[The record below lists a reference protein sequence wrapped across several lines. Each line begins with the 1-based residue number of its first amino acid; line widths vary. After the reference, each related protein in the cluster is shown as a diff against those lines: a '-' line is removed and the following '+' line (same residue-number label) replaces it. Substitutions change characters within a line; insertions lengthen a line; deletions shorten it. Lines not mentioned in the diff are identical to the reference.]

1 MRSILVSAIA
11 AALVAFSGIA
21 AGAATVKTPTTP
33 VTISAYATALRH
45 INPQMQL
52 WQSRDLAKHLLNTSS
67 HWRIDPTMLVALVT
81 VESRWR
87 TDARSRVGAIG
98 LGQLMPE
105 TAYALHVDPR
115 DPKQNL
121 SGAARYLSGLLS
133 RYGTRRNRYALTFA
147 AYNAGPHAVAEY
159 GGIPPFTETQNYVV
173 RVLDAW
179 HSLAK
184 SIRFS
189 SVRAVA
195 TVRSPDVAYW
205 TGR

>member
-1 MRSILVSAIA
+1 MRSIIVSALA
-11 AALVAFSGIA
+11 GALVLLCGSAVQ
-21 AGAATVKTPTTP
+21 AATVKTPTTP

-45 INPQMQL
+45 INPQMQV

-81 VESRWR
+81 VESRWH

-98 LGQLMPE
+98 LGQLMPG
-105 TAYALHVDPR
+105 TAYALHVDPN

-121 SGAARYLSGLLS
+121 SGAARYLSGLLA
-133 RYGTRRNRYALTFA
+133 RYGTKPNRFELTFA
-147 AYNAGPHAVAEY
+147 AYNAGPHAVSEY

-184 SIRFS
+184 SIVIPR
-189 SVRAVA
+189 VRAVA
-195 TVRSPDVAYW
+195 RVQSAQVSYW